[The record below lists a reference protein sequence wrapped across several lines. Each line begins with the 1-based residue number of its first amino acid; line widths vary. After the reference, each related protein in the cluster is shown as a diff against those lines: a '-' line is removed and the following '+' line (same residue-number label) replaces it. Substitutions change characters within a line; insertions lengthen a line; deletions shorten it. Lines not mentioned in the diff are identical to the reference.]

1 MSGVGDNLLEPLC
14 SDRKRKLST
23 CDTPGLGCDKRR
35 REQESKYIEELAELI
50 SANLS
55 NIDSFN
61 VKPDKCAILKET
73 VRQIRQIKEQGKRS
87 CSDDDVQ
94 KADVSSTGQGVIDK
108 DHLGP
113 LLLQALDGFLFVVN
127 REGSIVF
134 VSDNVTQYLQYK
146 QEELINTSVYNI
158 IHDDDREEFHKNL
171 PKSNAL
177 NGASWGGEAPRQK
190 SHTFNCRMLVNFVH
204 GQSHGL
210 SEERPGGHRY
220 ETMQCFALTQPRAI
234 MEEGEDLQSC
244 MICVARRI
252 IAVERTERFSTRHE
266 LSGKLIEIEQ
276 QASLHTT
283 MRPGWEDLVRR
294 CMQMFLHRSEGQPWS
309 YKRHYQDAFHNGH
322 AETPLYRF
330 SLADGTPVTAQT
342 RSDLCRNPNNNEPHS
357 YLSTHL
363 LQREQNS
370 YRGNQGGGMRPQH
383 MGVNNPNQQ
392 MNMGPGGSMGMNR
405 GYGMAEQGNMPQRG
419 VPPYT
424 GGNRINPMNQMNP
437 MHQMNNMGQM
447 NQVNQMNS
455 MHPMNSSM
463 NQMGPMNQMGH
474 HGMHQ
479 HQHQHQQMSQF
490 HGGGPGG
497 GGYGMGM
504 TSPPQ
509 ASPGING
516 PPHNVMGSPRV
527 RGSPK
532 MGMISPMSSSH
543 PGNSGGGG
551 GTTFS
556 SSSLNALQA
565 ISEGVGNPMPSPL
578 TSPLPHKPDSSPSIN
593 STNQAAGGPCKLSLP
608 AYSDSKSPGSS
619 LGTGGEQQSQQ
630 HPHTPTSEGLPDK
643 PDSQA
648 GREAGPAGG
657 ESNRRV
663 PDTKC
668 HKKLLQLLTSPTD
681 ELVPPS
687 QTPSSGPSAT
697 PEAKDGT
704 AGVTSPSSTGVSS
717 STGGNHSAVSSSGG
731 TGHLTSQSL
740 QEKHKILHKLLQNG
754 HTPDEVARITAE
766 ATGKSSLDSG
776 TSESEPAASGGVRG
790 SESKQEPHSP
800 KKEKPH
806 ALLHYL
812 LNKDDSK
819 EGGDIK
825 PKLEELEGRG
835 THGTG
840 VTSSDPHCMDGK
852 VKLEPSDEA
861 ETLETILGVPRN
873 NSGFYPEP
881 EPRAVKE
888 VGNKLGNMPESLHD
902 GERGP
907 MPSAQRSAYQ
917 RALSMD
923 AKPMGGEGAVG
934 GGLAGRRNVPCP
946 TLVKQEKID
955 APIRPGPIPNGFP
968 GGMGVCPP
976 RANPTRGIGRG
987 MGMPQRPPISG
998 DWGMARSSS
1007 SSPVTGPGHPGM
1019 GRSGPMGGPMINRS
1033 NSVPGKT
1040 RSMLQQ
1046 QLMDMGTNEANIG
1059 MSPFG
1064 GHGPPPRSPSWP
1076 DSAMGMERPQNN
1088 TNREQ
1093 FGHPLE
1099 QLLGPLANNEGPSD
1113 ERALLDQL
1121 DSLLN
1126 TTDVIALQE
1135 IDRALGIPEIV
1146 GQTHGPEGHQQSQIR
1161 GQGRCPPSEPF
1172 PGPASSLGMDQK
1184 PMYNQ
1189 GYTGPAGPASM
1200 GMQPGYGGNTMQGQ
1214 SPGGYNPMMNQV
1226 GQTGNFPGMAGMGN
1240 PRANMMRPRMM
1251 TATKPLRLQLQQ
1263 RLQGQQFMNQ
1273 TRQGIKMEHA
1283 PGGNP
1288 AMHSGVQPGM
1298 QPGIQPGMQPGI
1310 QPGMQPGIQPG
1321 MQPGIQSGMQ
1331 PGIQSG
1337 MQPGI
1342 QSGMQPGIQSGM
1354 QPGIQP
1360 GMQPGMQ
1367 PASMGGQPGFL
1378 NAQMMAQRSREM
1390 MTLQMRR
1397 QRMLMLMQQQQQQQ
1411 QQQQGQGAA
1420 RGFSPP
1426 PNVTAPGGMD
1436 SPMGAPPMNQTGQQ
1450 GFNYG
1455 GNYGMNQQGDPSFMA
1470 PGSSPPANMMQG
1482 RMGGPPQNSMMP
1494 GMQGNPQGGPMY
1506 QPGDMKGWPQG
1517 GMPRSNTYPQQQFPQ
1532 QGNQGQFGPMMM
1544 NTSMGGP
1551 GPVSGAGAGQMG
1563 QIPGQR
1569 QGQMQ
1574 GQIGMNPMG
1583 MGRMAMGPDQKYC

>member
-1 MSGVGDNLLEPLC
+1 MSGVGDNSLEPMR

-73 VRQIRQIKEQGKRS
+73 VRQIRQIKEQGKNA

-158 IHDDDREEFHKNL
+158 IHDEDREEFHKNL
-171 PKSNAL
+171 PKSNAP
-177 NGASWGGEAPRQK
+177 NGSWAGDAPRQK
-190 SHTFNCRMLVNFVH
+190 SHTFNCRMLVNSVH
-204 GQSHGL
+204 GPSHGL
-210 SEERPGGHRY
+210 SEERPGGQRY
-220 ETMQCFALTQPRAI
+220 ETMQCFALTQPRAM

-252 IAVERTERFSTRHE
+252 IAVERTEKFSTRHE

-276 QASLHTT
+276 QTSLHTT

-309 YKRHYQDAFHNGH
+309 YKHHYQDAFHNGH

-330 SLADGTPVTAQT
+330 SLSDGTPVTAQT
-342 RSDLCRNPNNNEPHS
+342 RSDLCRKPTTNEPHS
-357 YLSTHL
+357 FLSTHL

-370 YRGNQGGGMRPQH
+370 YRGNQGGGMRPQN
-383 MGVNNPNQQ
+383 MGVNSPNQQ
-392 MNMGPGGSMGMNR
+392 TNMGPGGGMGMNR
-405 GYGMAEQGNMPQRG
+405 GYNMADQGTMPQRG
-419 VPPYT
+419 VSPYT
-424 GGNRINPMNQMNP
+424 GGNRMNPMNQMNAMNQMNQINPVHQMNQMNPMNQINP
-437 MHQMNNMGQM
+437 MHQMNNMHQMSNIGQM
-447 NQVNQMNS
+447 NQMNS
-455 MHPMNSSM
+455 MHPLNSPMNSM

-479 HQHQHQQMSQF
+479 QHAQMGQF
-490 HGGGPGG
+490 HGGGGG
-497 GGYGMGM
+497 PGGYGMGM

-509 ASPGING
+509 ASPGINA
-516 PPHNVMGSPRV
+516 PQHNVMGSPRV

-532 MGMISPMSSSH
+532 MGASPFS
-543 PGNSGGGG
+543 PGGMNSPTPMNSAGGG

-565 ISEGVGNPMPSPL
+565 ISDGVGNPLPSPL
-578 TSPLPHKPDSSPSIN
+578 TSPPPHKPDSSPSIN
-593 STNQAAGGPCKLSLP
+593 STNQVAGGPCKLP
-608 AYSDSKSPGSS
+608 AYSDSRSPGSS
-619 LGTGGEQQSQQ
+619 LGAGGEHQSQQ
-630 HPHTPTSEGLPDK
+630 HLHTPTSEGPPDR

-648 GREAGPAGG
+648 SREAGQAGG
-657 ESNRRV
+657 ESNQRV
-663 PDTKC
+663 PDNKC

-681 ELVPPS
+681 ELVPANHP
-687 QTPSSGPSAT
+687 PNSGPNST

-704 AGVTSPSSTGVSS
+704 AVVTSPSSSTGVSS
-717 STGGNHSAVSSSGG
+717 STGGNHSAVSSSGS

-754 HTPDEVARITAE
+754 NTPDEVARITAE
-766 ATGKSSLDSG
+766 ATGKSSLESG
-776 TSESEPAASGGVRG
+776 ALETGPVAGGGSRG
-790 SESKQEPHSP
+790 SESKQEQQSP

-819 EGGDIK
+819 EGGDVK

-835 THGTG
+835 VQGAG

-852 VKLEPSDEA
+852 VKLEPSDEV
-861 ETLETILGVPRN
+861 ETLQTILGVPRS

-881 EPRAVKE
+881 DSRAGKE
-888 VGNKLGNMPESLHD
+888 MGNKPGNMPDTLHE

-907 MPSAQRSAYQ
+907 MHPGQRGPYQ
-917 RALSMD
+917 RVLSMD
-923 AKPMGGEGAVG
+923 TKPMGAEGSVG
-934 GGLAGRRNVPCP
+934 VGLAGRRNVPCP
-946 TLVKQEKID
+946 TLVKQENMD
-955 APIRPGPIPNGFP
+955 APIRSGGVPNG
-968 GGMGVCPP
+968 
-976 RANPTRGIGRG
+976 I
-987 MGMPQRPPISG
+987 GMPQRPPMSGPG
-998 DWGMARSSS
+998 DWGMPRSSG
-1007 SSPVTGPGHPGM
+1007 SPVVRPGHPGM
-1019 GRSGPMGGPMINRS
+1019 GRAGPVAGPMINRS
-1033 NSVPGKT
+1033 NSVPGNT

-1046 QLMDMGTNEANIG
+1046 QLMDMGTNEPNMG
-1059 MSPFG
+1059 MNRFG
-1064 GHGPPPRSPSWP
+1064 GHGPPPQSPSWQ
-1076 DSAMGMERPQNN
+1076 DTALRIDGPQRN
-1088 TNREQ
+1088 TSRDQ
-1093 FGHPLE
+1093 FGNPLE
-1099 QLLGPLANNEGPSD
+1099 ELLGPLTHNEGQSD

-1126 TTDVIALQE
+1126 TADVIALQE
-1135 IDRALGIPEIV
+1135 IDRALGIPEI
-1146 GQTHGPEGHQQSQIR
+1146 GQDHGP
-1161 GQGRCPPSEPF
+1161 GQCPPSEPF
-1172 PGPASSLGMDQK
+1172 PGPDSSLGLDQK
-1184 PMYNQ
+1184 PMFNQ
-1189 GYTGPAGPASM
+1189 GYPGPPGPPSM
-1200 GMQPGYGGNTMQGQ
+1200 GMQPGYGANTMQGQ
-1214 SPGGYNPMMNQV
+1214 SPSTFNPMMNQM
-1226 GQTGNFPGMAGMGN
+1226 GQTGGFPGIANMNN

-1273 TRQGIKMEHA
+1273 TRQGMKIEHC

-1288 AMHSGVQPGM
+1288 AMH
-1298 QPGIQPGMQPGI
+1298 
-1310 QPGMQPGIQPG
+1310 
-1321 MQPGIQSGMQ
+1321 
-1331 PGIQSG
+1331 
-1337 MQPGI
+1337 
-1342 QSGMQPGIQSGM
+1342 
-1354 QPGIQP
+1354 
-1360 GMQPGMQ
+1360 PGMQ

-1390 MTLQMRR
+1390 ITISQMRR
-1397 QRMLMLMQQQQQQQ
+1397 QRMMMLMQQ

-1420 RGFSPP
+1420 GGFSPP
-1426 PNVTAPGGMD
+1426 PNVTAPGGVD
-1436 SPMGAPPMNQTGQQ
+1436 TPMGGPTINQAGQQ
-1450 GFNYG
+1450 GFSYG

-1470 PGSSPPANMMQG
+1470 PGSSPPGNMMQG
-1482 RMGGPPQNSMMP
+1482 RMGGPPQNTMMA
-1494 GMQGNPQGGPMY
+1494 GIQGNPQGGPMY
-1506 QPGDMKGWPQG
+1506 PSGDMKGWSQG
-1517 GMPRSNTYPQQQFPQ
+1517 NMPRNKYVLILTATVSSAETEAWPDAGSNGHEPH
-1532 QGNQGQFGPMMM
+1532 GDGQNVNG
-1544 NTSMGGP
+1544 T
-1551 GPVSGAGAGQMG
+1551 
-1563 QIPGQR
+1563 
-1569 QGQMQ
+1569 
-1574 GQIGMNPMG
+1574 
-1583 MGRMAMGPDQKYC
+1583 